1 MYIADDK
8 IEEIRSASD
17 VVDVVSDYVRLKKR
31 GSNFVGLCPFHN
43 EKTPSFNVNPGM
55 QIYKCFGCGVGGDVF
70 QFVKAIEKVEFPEAA
85 HILADRAGITIPESD
100 KQKATDGP
108 NEGIYNALNFA
119 ALYFEKNLYKKE
131 NQGALKYLQSRQ
143 FSSETLKKFNVGY
156 AANSWDALIKTA
168 EKESISKSNLLDA
181 GLVVEKDS
189 GSAYDRYRNRIIF
202 PIHNSIGKV
211 VGFGGRVLD
220 KSDSTAKYINSP
232 ETKVYHKGEILYGL
246 YQSKRAIR
254 AKEEVLLVEGYTDV
268 LSLHQAGVEN
278 VIASSGTALTDQQVS
293 VIKRYCK
300 KVVMLFDGD
309 SAGVKATIRGIEILL
324 RAGLS
329 PYIVSLPKN
338 EDPDTFVQSHGGVEF
353 EKHIAS
359 EQQDFIVF
367 ALEYLRSEGVFDT
380 PEGTAAGQRR
390 IIQLVSHVQD
400 ELVREAYIQRAS
412 EQLGLAEYR
421 IHDELDKLARGKRKK
436 RRQPAAA
443 PDAAV
448 HQPPALSKAR
458 SRGPLP
464 EEKSLIRLMIAGG
477 EPMIELILGNMALDE
492 FSEGASRETVSL
504 LLQMYESGSINN
516 KRLVDGSAG
525 DAVQKLATEVMLSE
539 NEPSRNWE
547 RLRNITVPRLDQDAR
562 ASAIGA
568 MRLLKLDR
576 VDEAVEEVKQRIY
589 AATSAGE
596 DVRELQEELQNLF
609 LTKKKIEED
618 AFLIEQ

>member
-8 IEEIRSASD
+8 IEEIRAASD

-70 QFVKAIEKVEFPEAA
+70 QFVKGIEKVEFPEAA
-85 HILADRAGITIPESD
+85 HILADRAGITIPASEKQQES
-100 KQKATDGP
+100 DGP
-108 NEGIYNALNFA
+108 NEGIYNALRFA
-119 ALYFEKNLYKKE
+119 ATYFELNLYRKE
-131 NQGALKYLQSRQ
+131 NRAALKYLESRH
-143 FSSETLKKFNVGY
+143 FTKETLEKFNVGY
-156 AANSWDALIKTA
+156 AVDSWDDLTKSA
-168 EKESISKSNLLDA
+168 ERESISASNLLGA
-181 GLVVEKDS
+181 GLIVEKDS
-189 GSAYDRYRNRIIF
+189 GSSYDRYRNRIIF
-202 PIHNSIGKV
+202 PIHNAIGKI

-220 KSDSTAKYINSP
+220 KADSGAKYINSP
-232 ETKVYHKGEILYGL
+232 ETKVYRKSEILYGL

-254 AKEEVLLVEGYTDV
+254 AREEVLLVEGYTDV

-329 PYIVSLPKN
+329 PYIVSLPEN
-338 EDPDTFVQSHGGVEF
+338 EDPDTFVQTHGGVEF
-353 EKHIAS
+353 EKHIAE
-359 EQQDFIVF
+359 EQKDFIVF

-390 IIQLVSHVQD
+390 IIQLVGHVQD
-400 ELVREAYIQRAS
+400 ELVREAYVRRAA

-421 IHDELDKLARGKRKK
+421 IHDELDRLAKGNRRRKR
-436 RRQPAAA
+436 QAEQSPQS
-443 PDAAV
+443 PNS
-448 HQPPALSKAR
+448 PALTPDRMK

-547 RLRNITVPRLDQDAR
+547 RLRNITVPRLDEDAR

-576 VDEAVEEVKQRIY
+576 VDEAVESVKKRIY
-589 AATSAGE
+589 EATSAGE

-609 LTKKKIEED
+609 LTKKQIEED